1 MTQAVEQFGFHEL
14 PFTMEHALA
23 TATLPWHHKDP
34 FDRMLIAQ
42 ALSEGLP
49 VATADRA
56 FQAYGLMV
64 VTGD

>member
-1 MTQAVEQFGFHEL
+1 
-14 PFTMEHALA
+14 MEHALA